1 MFKSLFENLIVVLT
15 GVEITVPVECLAV
28 ILSLVM
34 VTILVNAMLCVFMPN
49 SKKYI
54 RLITLI
60 IIVVICICTLAT
72 YDISVINITQNLPT
86 GGVA

>member
-1 MFKSLFENLIVVLT
+1 MFKTLFENLIVVLT
-15 GVEITVPVECLAV
+15 GIEITAPVECLAI

-34 VTILVNAMLCVFMPN
+34 VTILANAMLCIFMPN

-72 YDISVINITQNLPT
+72 YDISVINITQTLLN

>member
-1 MFKSLFENLIVVLT
+1 MLKSLFENLIVVLT
-15 GVEITVPVECLAV
+15 GVEITAPVECLAI

-34 VTILVNAMLCVFMPN
+34 VTILVNAILFLFMPN

-54 RLITLI
+54 RLISLI
-60 IIVVICICTLAT
+60 IIVVICICTLAAF
-72 YDISVINITQNLPT
+72 DISVINITQNLLN